1 MLSIISLTEYGFRS
15 GVDDVDDDVLGG
27 VLDDVLD
34 DVMDDVVNDVVD
46 DVADDVK
53 DGKVACVVADREN
66 GILAGAEADEANGG
80 EVDGVNVVAIGDVVV
95 VCELDGI
102 LCCCVFVDCE
112 VGTRYPTA
120 PS

>member
-1 MLSIISLTEYGFRS
+1 MLSIISLTENGFRS
-15 GVDDVDDDVLGG
+15 GVDGVDDDV
-27 VLDDVLD
+27 DDVLD
-34 DVMDDVVNDVVD
+34 DVVDDDVVD
-46 DVADDVK
+46 DGVVDGVVDDDLVDDVVEHVVDDVK
-53 DGKVACVVADREN
+53 DGKVACV
-66 GILAGAEADEANGG
+66 EADG
-80 EVDGVNVVAIGDVVV
+80 EVNGVIVVAIGDVVV